1 MKVSSVGALAL
12 IVCMVAAMAG
22 CHGLVGANQSITIAL
37 AGDGTGTVTSAPS
50 GINCGTTCTATIFSN
65 TAITLTAT
73 PAAGYTFTG
82 WSGGGCTGSTP
93 CKITGAS
100 TTGTQTITAT
110 FSATLQAI
118 NHIIF
123 LAQENRSFDSYF
135 GAMRQYWSQNGYTDQ
150 AFDGLPQFNSPAG
163 AAPTN
168 PGCDPAFPYDPTATP
183 PETNDCM
190 FDPANPV
197 TSFHF
202 QTMCVENP
210 SPSWNEAHT
219 DWDFNDPVG
228 NSPATLNGFVH
239 SAGHDARDIVPPFND
254 TNGIRAMGYYDGGD
268 LDFYYFMASNFATS
282 DRWFSPVMSRTPPNR
297 EFLIAGTSGGYVY
310 PVGTDAG
317 DQALI
322 GAPPIFEKLQGAGVS
337 WKIYVHSLPN
347 GCSTPQCLYTQSYV
361 QNFTYGNTILN
372 QFSQNI
378 ESTDQFI
385 QEAQNGTLPQVA
397 QIEPASANGLDEHPS
412 DFDPTPQQP
421 LPCCSVQVGANFVD
435 SLISAVMNGPSWK
448 DTIFILTFDEPGG
461 FYDHVS
467 PQPAVSPDGINPKD
481 FLPGDICSVT
491 TGPTCDFT
499 YTGYRVPLIVISP
512 YTKKN
517 YVSHTVADETAI
529 LKLIETRFKLPS
541 LTKRDAAQIDMTEFF
556 DFVNEPWKTP
566 PKLPSQSGSG
576 ACYLDHLP

>member
-1 MKVSSVGALAL
+1 MKVCSVGALAL

-22 CHGLVGANQSITIAL
+22 CHGLVGANQSITVAL

-50 GINCGTTCTATIFSN
+50 GINCGTTCSATIFSN
-65 TAITLTAT
+65 TVITLTAT
-73 PAAGYTFTG
+73 PAAGFTFTG
-82 WSGGGCTGSTP
+82 WNGGGCTGTAP

-100 TTGTQTITAT
+100 TTGTQTVTAT

-118 NHIIF
+118 NHIVF

-135 GAMRQYWSQNGYTDQ
+135 GAMRQYWSQNGYTEQ

-228 NSPATLNGFVH
+228 NSPATLDGFVH
-239 SAGHDARDIVPPFND
+239 AAGHDAREIVPPFND
-254 TNGIRAMGYYDGGD
+254 TNGLRAMGYYDGGD
-268 LDFYYFMASNFATS
+268 LNFYYFMASNFATS
-282 DRWFSPVMSRTPPNR
+282 DRWFAPVMSRTNPNR
-297 EFLIAGTSGGYVY
+297 EFLIAATSGGYVY
-310 PVGTDAG
+310 PVGTNAN

-322 GAPPIFEKLQGAGVS
+322 SAPPIFEKLQGAGVS
-337 WKIYVHSLPN
+337 WKIYVHPLPN
-347 GCSTPQCLYTQSYV
+347 DCSTPQCLYTQSYV

-467 PQPAVSPDGINPKD
+467 PQTAVSPDGIKPKD
-481 FLPGDICSVT
+481 LLPGDICSVT
-491 TGPTCDFT
+491 TGPTCDFI

-512 YTKKN
+512 YSKKN

-566 PKLPSQSGSG
+566 PKLPTQVGSG